1 VIGSQVE
8 LGAFPCPIGNSG
20 FVPGLRRNV
29 KGLPILMIG
38 MPLNFCLS
46 IWSMRHSKLMN
57 AGQKV
62 INDNF
67 GRWSS
72 IGRLGLSLFQLL
84 KMGRLPP

>member
-29 KGLPILMIG
+29 KGLPISMIG
-38 MPLNFCLS
+38 MPLNFYLS
-46 IWSMRHSKLMN
+46 IWSMKHSKLTN
-57 AGQKV
+57 AGQRV
-62 INDNF
+62 ISDNF

-72 IGRLGLSLFQLL
+72 IGRLGLSLFQPL
-84 KMGRLPP
+84 KMGRLLP